1 MVKGECVG
9 DLTVDC
15 ANGVGAAK
23 LQELAKHVSS
33 KLRIHVANDGT
44 TGRLNENC
52 GADYVKINQ
61 KAPNGMLGVMSLPY
75 ESCEL
80 SVSLRASVD

>member
-1 MVKGECVG
+1 MFKGECVG

-23 LQELAKHVSS
+23 LRELAKHVSS
-33 KLRIHVANDGT
+33 KLNIHVVNDGT

-61 KAPNGMLGVMSLPY
+61 QAPSGMLEICYLQ
-75 ESCEL
+75 
-80 SVSLRASVD
+80 